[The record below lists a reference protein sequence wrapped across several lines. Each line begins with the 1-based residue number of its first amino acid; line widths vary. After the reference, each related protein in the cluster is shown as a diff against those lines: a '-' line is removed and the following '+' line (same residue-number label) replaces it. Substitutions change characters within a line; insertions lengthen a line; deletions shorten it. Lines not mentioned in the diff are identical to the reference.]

1 MTRLRL
7 SWRHIAPSEWTAR
20 RGPIGAS
27 IYRTRTGRWSWESG
41 LVDWTH
47 QDVMPCVTGIYTHRD
62 RGEASTLRAAKRRAL
77 RSVADT
83 LRCALHRRRMRT

>member
-1 MTRLRL
+1 MTRLRI

-27 IYRTRTGRWSWESG
+27 IYRTRTGMWAWESG
-41 LVDWTH
+41 LVDWTYECELPGH
-47 QDVMPCVTGIYTHRD
+47 TGIYTHRD

-77 RSVADT
+77 RSVADV
-83 LRCALHRRRMRT
+83 LRCGLHRRRMRT